1 MKVKNVALLF
11 LAVMW
16 ISTLALAG
24 QDNSGILKA
33 GKEGKFTLDEKTQVG
48 DVTLQSGTPY
58 VIQHRVIDGVHYV
71 RFQAAFT
78 GSDEKVQLSPT
89 DIGVMKC
96 TVEPLSKKADE
107 TRIFTEKR
115 SDGLHITRVE
125 VAGEN
130 VAHVF

>member
-1 MKVKNVALLF
+1 MKTKNVALLF
-11 LAVMW
+11 VAFMW
-16 ISTLALAG
+16 IGTLALAG
-24 QDNSGILKA
+24 QDTSRILKA

-71 RFQAAFT
+71 RFQEAFT
-78 GSDEKVQLSPT
+78 GNTETVQLKPT
-89 DIGVMKC
+89 DLGVMKC
-96 TVEPLSKKADE
+96 TVEPLSKKAGE

-115 SDGLHITRVE
+115 SDGLHITKVE
-125 VAGEN
+125 VAGED